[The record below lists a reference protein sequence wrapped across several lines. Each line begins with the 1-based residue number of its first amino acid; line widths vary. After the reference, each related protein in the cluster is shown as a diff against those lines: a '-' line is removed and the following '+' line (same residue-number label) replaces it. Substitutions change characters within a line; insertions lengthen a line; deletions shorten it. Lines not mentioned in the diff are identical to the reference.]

1 VSFWVCELARRRA
14 ALRTETPEE
23 MTQRLKDFRTQELKK
38 IIRFAGVNVIRLS
51 KCSRESVEEQVRTA
65 LKQNLNIQNKNE
77 KSKTQEARD
86 PAGSRLQRSEGV

>member
-1 VSFWVCELARRRA
+1 MTGEGHLADKEQKRNK
-14 ALRTETPEE
+14 T
-23 MTQRLKDFRTQELKK
+23 
-38 IIRFAGVNVIRLS
+38 RFAGVNVIRLS